1 MRFQGGLRISCAL
14 VALTLGTAARAD
26 ESGEGQQRTD
36 IIVTGMRDGYVP
48 QDSSA
53 AKVALPLRDIPQSI
67 AVVPAEVL
75 RDQRALSLQ
84 DAVRN
89 VPGVTLASGDG
100 QRDEFRIRGF
110 TAIADQFVDG
120 FRDDALYYRDLSN
133 VDRVEV
139 IKGPAAVL
147 YGRGSSG
154 GLVNRVTKKPDGD
167 ITAFV
172 LSAGSFDSYRG
183 ELDIGRLDQRS
194 HVGFRLTGAIE
205 DNGSFREQQFLKR
218 FALAPSLL
226 IGSEQDTTIL
236 LQADYINDRR
246 LMDLGIPAL
255 NGRPVDVPRSTYYG
269 AANAR
274 DADLAHSEVLSQRV
288 AVTHR
293 FSDTLSLRNGFNHYR
308 YTLDRQSTIPSA
320 VNAAAQTV
328 TLEHS
333 RFDRDEEGW
342 SNQTELTQKL
352 NLLGTAHTILYG
364 FEIAHQ
370 SKGSKRFAGRTV
382 AVTSIFEPVLPVV
395 DNDSFN
401 TFTDNSVTRLD
412 TRGLYAQNLIDFGH
426 GIKAM
431 LGLRHDWFIQKTDR
445 RLPGQTDLARTD
457 RNWSP
462 RAGLLFQPDAAQ
474 SYYVSWSRSFQP
486 SAETFALAA
495 TNTDIEPEQT
505 TNKEV
510 GAKYVLFGGK
520 LSVQAA
526 AFILRRTGIKGTDPV
541 TQRIVPIGTQR
552 TRGVELSAALDLPAN
567 VRAIAGYTHLDTRVT
582 DSATP
587 SLIGKRATLTP
598 LNSASLFFTKT
609 IATRYG
615 LGGGV
620 NYVGDRWAD
629 PVNTTVLPSYVTFD
643 ALAWAQF
650 GPVRLQLNA
659 YNLTNKRY
667 IIAGHGTSPILNL
680 PGAPRSVI
688 GTARFSF

>member
-1 MRFQGGLRISCAL
+1 MKFRQGLRISC
-14 VALTLGTAARAD
+14 VFTGLTFSAAAQANESD
-26 ESGEGQQRTD
+26 EDQQRAD
-36 IIVTGMRDGYVP
+36 IIVTGLRDGYVP
-48 QDSSA
+48 QDTSA

-100 QRDEFRIRGF
+100 QRDEFRVRGF

-154 GLVNRVTKKPDGD
+154 GLVNRVTKKPDGN
-167 ITAFV
+167 ITALV

-183 ELDIGRLDQRS
+183 ELDVGRLDQTS
-194 HVGFRLTGAIE
+194 NVGFRLTGAIE

-226 IGSEQDTTIL
+226 IGSGQDTTIL

-246 LMDLGIPAL
+246 LMDLGVPAL

-274 DADLAHSEVLSQRV
+274 DADLAHSEVLSQRM

-320 VNAAAQTV
+320 VDPVAQTV

-370 SKGSKRFAGRTV
+370 SKGSQRFAGRTV
-382 AVTSIFEPVLPVV
+382 AVTSIFDPILPVV

-412 TRGLYAQNLIDFGH
+412 TRGLYVQDLIDFGH

-495 TNTDIEPEQT
+495 NNTDIEPEQT

-510 GAKYVLFGGK
+510 GAKYTLFGGR

-541 TQRIVPIGTQR
+541 TQRIFPIGTQR
-552 TRGVELSAALDLPAN
+552 TRGVELSATLDLPEN
-567 VRAIAGYTHLDTRVT
+567 FRAIAGYAHLDTRIT
-582 DSATP
+582 ESATP
-587 SLIGKRATLTP
+587 SLVGKRATLTP

-615 LGGGV
+615 FGGGI

-629 PVNTTVLPSYVTFD
+629 PANTTVLPSYVTLD
-643 ALAWAQF
+643 ALAWAQV